1 MGQLPSIDS
10 GTYHWHIELV
20 GTEQWDLNE
29 LADAAGVTPRTVRYY
44 VQQGLLPSPATRG
57 PGAHYGRDHLD
68 RLRLIKRLQRQH
80 YPLAEIRRRLEAL
93 DDDGVRRAL
102 QETPEPTHGSALDYA
117 RDILASGSHRVLAEA
132 SMPMRNMVFASPAA
146 EPIKHKKE
154 TRSTWERV
162 SLSPDVELH
171 VRRPLSREQNKLVE
185 RLLEDAR
192 RLFQEEP

>member
-1 MGQLPSIDS
+1 M
-10 GTYHWHIELV
+10 

-29 LADAAGVTPRTVRYY
+29 LADAAGVTARTVRYY

-57 PGAHYGRDHLD
+57 PGARYERDHLD

-93 DDDGVRRAL
+93 DDDGVRRTL

-117 RDILASGSHRVLAEA
+117 RDILASGSHRAPASAAPMFALREA
-132 SMPMRNMVFASPAA
+132 PPPEAPRMKTASRA
-146 EPIKHKKE
+146 
-154 TRSTWERV
+154 TWERV

-185 RLLEDAR
+185 RLLEAAR
-192 RLFQEEP
+192 RLFQEEEEL

>member
-1 MGQLPSIDS
+1 M
-10 GTYHWHIELV
+10 

-44 VQQGLLPSPATRG
+44 VQQGLLPSPGARG
-57 PGAHYGRDHLD
+57 PGAHYERDHLD

-93 DDDGVRRAL
+93 DDDGVRMAL
-102 QETPEPTHGSALDYA
+102 QETPEATHGTALDYA
-117 RDILASGSHRVLAEA
+117 RDILAGGSHRVLEEEGTLFSVAAPMYSPAER
-132 SMPMRNMVFASPAA
+132 MRNKPA
-146 EPIKHKKE
+146 

-162 SLSPDVELH
+162 PLSPDVELH

-185 RLLEDAR
+185 RLLESAR
-192 RLFQEEP
+192 RLFEEEP

>member
-1 MGQLPSIDS
+1 M
-10 GTYHWHIELV
+10 

-44 VQQGLLPSPATRG
+44 VQQGLLPSPAARG
-57 PGAHYGRDHLD
+57 PGAHYERDHLD

-80 YPLAEIRRRLEAL
+80 YPLSEIRRRLEAL

-132 SMPMRNMVFASPAA
+132 APSYAAFAAPA
-146 EPIKHKKE
+146 E
-154 TRSTWERV
+154 TLKTKTGTRATWERV
-162 SLSPDVELH
+162 ALSPDVELH
-171 VRRPLSREQNKLVE
+171 VRRPLSREQNKIVE
-185 RLLEDAR
+185 RLLEAAR

>member
-1 MGQLPSIDS
+1 M
-10 GTYHWHIELV
+10 

-44 VQQGLLPSPATRG
+44 VQQGLLPSPAARG
-57 PGAHYGRDHLD
+57 PGAHYERDHLD

-117 RDILASGSHRVLAEA
+117 RDILASGSHRVLAQELPYA
-132 SMPMRNMVFASPAA
+132 TYHQSPAP
-146 EPIKHKKE
+146 EPPKMRTGSKA
-154 TRSTWERV
+154 TWERIT
-162 SLSPDVELH
+162 LSPDVELH

-185 RLLEDAR
+185 RLLEAAR
-192 RLFQEEP
+192 RLFQEQEL

>member
-1 MGQLPSIDS
+1 M
-10 GTYHWHIELV
+10 

-57 PGAHYGRDHLD
+57 PGAHYERDHLD

-93 DDDGVRRAL
+93 DDDGVRTAL

-117 RDILASGSHRVLAEA
+117 RDILASGSHRVLREA
-132 SMPMRNMVFASPAA
+132 WMPPLMSLASPT
-146 EPIKHKKE
+146 EPVRHKKE

-162 SLSPDVELH
+162 ALSPDVELH
-171 VRRPLSREQNKLVE
+171 VRRPLSREQNKTVE
-185 RLLEDAR
+185 RLLEAAR